1 MERAFTL
8 ILVLATGLVVAGCG
22 TEEPLSVEEAMVEC
36 AGKAR
41 HATRPTAAVAVGVN
55 SEGAVSSGFIIGV
68 TDDFLAGRDPE
79 VVYRDCVVRRSGKE
93 PTRPFEG

>member
-1 MERAFTL
+1 MERSFTSVVL
-8 ILVLATGLVVAGCG
+8 LVFGLVVAGCG
-22 TEEPLSVEEAMVEC
+22 PQEPLSVEEAMVEC

-93 PTRPFEG
+93 PTRPFEE

>member
-1 MERAFTL
+1 MERKFTSV
-8 ILVLATGLVVAGCG
+8 LVLATGLAVAGCG

-41 HATRPTAAVAVGVN
+41 HATRPTASVAVGVN
-55 SEGAVSSGFIIGV
+55 SEGIVSSGFIIGI

-79 VVYRDCVVRRSGKE
+79 VVYRECVVRRSGEE
-93 PTRPFEG
+93 PTRPFEE